1 MLGTKTALYVE
12 HFRAGQWEL
21 ETRAVVQIASLHLE
35 SSVRQSLSQGKGTFS
50 LLSVFTVMY
59 PLLPKA
65 SPPPAS
71 ISSYGQPPDQTT
83 CVPQL

>member
-35 SSVRQSLSQGKGTFS
+35 SSVRQFEPGKGHFS